1 MGDREQG
8 PRRGEAWDALPQ
20 PQRWSARSE
29 RQAGPQ
35 PQSEGKESMC
45 HHWITTD
52 VIENRR
58 ASASWPSLAPCG
70 HRSVRELSVASRQER
85 ARRTSGDANAT
96 LLASIACSA
105 ISSQPAS
112 VCGNEER
119 AVKPTIPTDCEGVEL
134 RRVAHH
140 RPQSPSARADGAFG
154 RYVLPELDVLA
165 RVAWSLTRDS
175 SDAEDLVQ
183 ETLLRAFRSISY
195 FDGAHPRAW
204 LLTIMRNAQLNVRR
218 RQIPLVLRD
227 STAVDRLAA
236 DTEASWDSRPDHA
249 VFHGVFDEAINDCLN
264 SLSTHHRQVVELVD
278 INALTYAEAAELLG
292 IPTGTVMSRLHRAR
306 NKMRDHLT
314 AAGLAPKPGSA
325 GTTGSKAK
333 SAGGLP

>member
-1 MGDREQG
+1 MRK
-8 PRRGEAWDALPQ
+8 PQ
-20 PQRWSARSE
+20 
-29 RQAGPQ
+29 
-35 PQSEGKESMC
+35 
-45 HHWITTD
+45 
-52 VIENRR
+52 
-58 ASASWPSLAPCG
+58 
-70 HRSVRELSVASRQER
+70 
-85 ARRTSGDANAT
+85 TSGNASVMLLT
-96 LLASIACSA
+96 LMASSA
-105 ISSQPAS
+105 IPPPPSAVRS
-112 VCGNEER
+112 NEGG
-119 AVKPTIPTDCEGVEL
+119 AVKPTIPTDCEGVEV

-140 RPQSPSARADGAFG
+140 QAEPPPAPPDGAFG

-165 RVAWSLTRDS
+165 RVAWSLTRDPC
-175 SDAEDLVQ
+175 DAEDLVQ
-183 ETLLRAFRSISY
+183 ETLLRAFRSISH

-249 VFHGVFDEAINDCLN
+249 VFHGMFDGAIDDCLN
-264 SLSTHHRQVVELVD
+264 SLSNHHRQVVELVD

-314 AAGLAPKPGSA
+314 AAGLAPKPGSTK
-325 GTTGSKAK
+325 TTGAKAK